1 MEPAREPKSSVFVKV
16 VKMGQGGSDVERKE
30 GDGKKKMGPG
40 PDKRKAKC
48 AGMAPSPVQVQVHV
62 QDQQPQ
68 SKAKQKHQ
76 APTDLHLIRLY
87 LIHLPTDRLA
97 YLLFL
102 PYLNLALRLALSC
115 LASSINLGCRYGD
128 CYDGW
133 LLLPH
138 RNEVGWSNASSSP
151 VWASR
156 AAAGA
161 GKKQQQQQMQER
173 EKAAAAGPLA
183 LFFFSL
189 ADEWGCV
196 GGERYRSAAGRGM
209 LLVATHKTDPLCTSV
224 PAPAVITL
232 APKTGQ
238 GPGDLT
244 PHHRLANAA
253 ESNRTPPV
261 HLTTRCLLSDRH
273 RTFAAVLVLRSVPS
287 IGSKGL
293 APNTVKASPTLY
305 SFASAEA
312 RENVRA

>member
-1 MEPAREPKSSVFVKV
+1 
-16 VKMGQGGSDVERKE
+16 
-30 GDGKKKMGPG
+30 
-40 PDKRKAKC
+40 
-48 AGMAPSPVQVQVHV
+48 
-62 QDQQPQ
+62 
-68 SKAKQKHQ
+68 
-76 APTDLHLIRLY
+76 
-87 LIHLPTDRLA
+87 
-97 YLLFL
+97 
-102 PYLNLALRLALSC
+102 
-115 LASSINLGCRYGD
+115 
-128 CYDGW
+128 
-133 LLLPH
+133 
-138 RNEVGWSNASSSP
+138 
-151 VWASR
+151 
-156 AAAGA
+156 
-161 GKKQQQQQMQER
+161 MQER

-196 GGERYRSAAGRGM
+196 GARGYRYVSTTCM
-209 LLVATHKTDPLCTSV
+209 IQTDPLCTSV